1 MIVLPGTLGK
11 KLVMNLPLVAIKDH
25 NEVGLAC
32 LVLRFVG
39 IRKFL
44 HFLINLGVNLYLAG
58 HFHCSPL
65 GHRPRDEHL
74 GVPRAL

>member
-32 LVLRFVG
+32 LVIFVG
-39 IRKFL
+39 IKKFL
-44 HFLINLGVNLYLAG
+44 HFLIISGVNLYLAG